1 MIQSVVAPTQEE
13 SAYLPSMAELVKVK
27 QLTKME
33 KLFTLQL
40 PYGRSL
46 GNRPGQ
52 FVEVSLL
59 GIGEAPIS
67 ISSSPSRSNGV
78 FELCVRQVGDLTNA
92 LHALKPG
99 DVVGIRGPFGHGFP
113 IETMKGKDILFA
125 AGGLGLAPLRSLI
138 NEVLDNRGSFE
149 RVIILYGTKH
159 PSEILFENEL
169 DEWAERDDVEFR
181 ATVDRA
187 DDDWALPRLEQQNS
201 MEFRK
206 KGGRLNWRGN
216 VGVITTLFPRIAI
229 NPRNTVAVTCGPP
242 IMYRFVLM
250 ELLGKGIPE
259 TQIYLSLERRMKCGV
274 GKCGHCQINNMY
286 CCQDG
291 PVFRYADIKGLEE
304 AL

>member
-1 MIQSVVAPTQEE
+1 MQSVIATTYEE
-13 SAYLPSMAELVKVK
+13 SIYLPVMAKLVKTE
-27 QLTKME
+27 QMTKLE

-40 PYGRSL
+40 PGARSL
-46 GNRPGQ
+46 GNKPGQ
-52 FVEVSLL
+52 FVEVSLM

-67 ISSSPSRSNGV
+67 ISSSPSRSNGT

-92 LHALKPG
+92 MHGLKAG
-99 DVVGIRGPFGHGFP
+99 DRLGVRGPFGNSFP
-113 IETMKGKDILFA
+113 IEKMKGKDILFA

-138 NEVLDNRGSFE
+138 NQVLDQRGSFG

-169 DEWAERDDVEFR
+169 DEWAKRDDVEFH

-187 DDDWALPRLEQQNS
+187 DDDWLKPRLKQQDS
-201 MEFRK
+201 MEFR
-206 KGGRLNWRGN
+206 RMEEQLDWRGN
-216 VGVITTLFPRIAI
+216 VGVITTLFPQITI
-229 NPRNTVAVTCGPP
+229 NPRNTVAATCGPP

-274 GKCGHCQINNMY
+274 GKCGHCQINDLY